1 MASTGLS
8 VRSLAAWTSVAGR
21 AAASARIGGARR
33 AASSSSSTSS
43 PTPPIVGFVGLG
55 AMGGFM
61 AANLARAGFGLVACD
76 ASPSARTALEGRLG
90 KDSSARLAFA
100 PTPAALASTP
110 ALAAVFTSLPSLAAL
125 RAVWLGHDG
134 LLAPVSS
141 SSLTA
146 PLLVDLSTS
155 GPAASR
161 ELAAAAAGTHLAPG
175 VAPLAGALGPHP
187 LTLDAPVSGGVRAA
201 AAGTLTF
208 LVGGPD
214 AALAAARPF
223 LEAMGS
229 RTFHVSPTP
238 GSGQAAKLAN
248 NAALAVQMAGLCEAL
263 TVGAAASGVDPGRL
277 LAAINASTGRCW
289 ASEAYPPVPGC
300 AGLDGAPVPAS
311 DGRYR
316 GGFAARLMLKD
327 LSLAAEGVAEG
338 AAAKGAPEDAS
349 GTAAAA
355 ALPMA
360 TAAAGVYGRL
370 VEVAGP
376 DIDFAGVYKFVY
388 GGAAAREGGSR
399 GVGE

>member
-1 MASTGLS
+1 M
-8 VRSLAAWTSVAGR
+8 RSLAAWTSLAGR

-43 PTPPIVGFVGLG
+43 SPPPPIVGFVGLG
-55 AMGGFM
+55 AMGGLM

-90 KDSSARLAFA
+90 KDSRARLAFA

-134 LLAPVSS
+134 LLSPAAAS

-161 ELAAAAAGTHLAPG
+161 ELAAAAAGTRLAPG

-201 AAGTLTF
+201 ASGTLTF

-300 AGLDGAPVPAS
+300 VGLDGAPVPAS

-327 LSLAAEGVAEG
+327 LGLAAEGVAEG

-349 GTAAAA
+349 GTAATA

-388 GGAAAREGGSR
+388 GGAAAREGGGR